1 MVRKIISHRP
11 VTYAEA
17 LEILRG
23 RLKDEGTD
31 IQYATLSYLERFI
44 KCDKELASKTYRK
57 LKEELKLSDEICIML
72 INILPQT
79 PEEVRTVLASEN
91 ITLTSDEINKILDIL
106 SECIKS
112 LEKE

>member
-1 MVRKIISHRP
+1 MVRKIISQRP

-17 LEILRG
+17 LEILRE
-23 RLKDEGTD
+23 RLKEEGSD
-31 IQYATLSYLERFI
+31 IQYATLSYLERFT
-44 KCDKELASKTYRK
+44 KCEKDLAFKTYKK

-79 PEEVRTVLASEN
+79 PEEVRTILASEDV
-91 ITLTSDEINKILDIL
+91 TLTSEEINKILEIL

-112 LEKE
+112 LEE